1 MRVSIGFSQTASPII
16 VLPKDD
22 RTNSAQEEQL
32 GLPYWTMI
40 LAILCR
46 GRRIQMSGH
55 SDFGIFNNFGASSI
69 FTWKQA
75 DTASAA
81 CPAQPGSLEMISMTL
96 LLLSFVILVQ

>member
-1 MRVSIGFSQTASPII
+1 MEFSPSYASIGFSQIAFPTI

-46 GRRIQMSGH
+46 GRRIQMSEH
-55 SDFGIFNNFGASSI
+55 SDFGMFNNLGASSI
-69 FTWKQA
+69 WTW
-75 DTASAA
+75 
-81 CPAQPGSLEMISMTL
+81 
-96 LLLSFVILVQ
+96 V